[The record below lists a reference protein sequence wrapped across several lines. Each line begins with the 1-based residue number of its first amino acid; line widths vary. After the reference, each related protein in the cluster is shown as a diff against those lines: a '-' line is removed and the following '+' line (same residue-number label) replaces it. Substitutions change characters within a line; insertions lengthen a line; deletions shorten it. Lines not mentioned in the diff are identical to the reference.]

1 MLYLH
6 DLLVENVLISIVN
19 FDLLQ
24 KILVFLLS
32 DPQSF
37 LYILVVDLYYQSVA
51 MFQLVNLVLHNFP
64 QLLLIVT
71 VLTDSVEIALSGYFA
86 RGRVY
91 EMVHLFLTRV
101 YIDKFLECRIGSV
114 VIHAVRR
121 FLLNRCY
128 NNIMKE

>member
-71 VLTDSVEIALSGYFA
+71 VLTDSVEIALSSYFA

-121 FLLNRCY
+121 FLLNRYY